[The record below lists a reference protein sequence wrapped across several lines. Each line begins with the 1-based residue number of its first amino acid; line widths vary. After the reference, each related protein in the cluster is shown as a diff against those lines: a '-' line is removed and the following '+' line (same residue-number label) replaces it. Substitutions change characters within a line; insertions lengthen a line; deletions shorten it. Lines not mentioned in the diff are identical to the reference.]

1 MDRDRAL
8 RSVPSWVNEKAI
20 GVPVNRTLWVATTFS
35 ATLFL
40 IIGFSGSVYADVL
53 QGPVTATCYRRLKD
67 PLYNCPN
74 SLLQVFTEKATAA
87 WASSPVASVVLQTS
101 VYGFPIFS
109 IVSSIPVFSIIVK
122 YNLVENGFSP
132 RSGFLWGVV
141 FPWLAGFPLLYM
153 PDVLGRVINIT
164 SLVFVSFANFVLPLA
179 LYVVLQRQRVRSAD
193 GRTGMGATLIDAPF
207 PIDAPPS
214 HDLEQHRSTLNP
226 ASEPAEPTTTMAES
240 GRVSD
245 WSVNELDDPS
255 SPVNSA
261 GCEPKA
267 MTHYALPRAW
277 APTTKTLL
285 ATCLA
290 VVLSVGSMAALVLTI
305 GQGNYDIDVTSCAI
319 TE

>member
-141 FPWLAGFPLLYM
+141 FPWLAGHGWLYACASAVSKLRSEARVAVTARELLS
-153 PDVLGRVINIT
+153 LGDATDDALRG
-164 SLVFVSFANFVLPLA
+164 VFDKFDTNG
-179 LYVVLQRQRVRSAD
+179 D
-193 GRTGMGATLIDAPF
+193 GGLD
-207 PIDAPPS
+207 
-214 HDLEQHRSTLNP
+214 
-226 ASEPAEPTTTMAES
+226 ASELKVALRGAVGLELS
-240 GRVSD
+240 
-245 WSVNELDDPS
+245 LDDCRQL
-255 SPVNSA
+255 VA
-261 GCEPKA
+261 FADRDGTGRLEFDEF
-267 MTHYALPRAW
+267 RAVCRGR
-277 APTTKTLL
+277 L
-285 ATCLA
+285 
-290 VVLSVGSMAALVLTI
+290 
-305 GQGNYDIDVTSCAI
+305 
-319 TE
+319 